1 MQVGDTLRNHVEA
14 PTSYIPDGDPGRFG
28 GGTYTSN
35 NVEPTL
41 EAYENIFG
49 PSARDIKQD
58 LQRFK
63 RHGRWH
69 LPDILKGP
77 NQYLTDRVDGLITD
91 ATNSPFTSRILPYK
105 YIVNVDGKIKWN
117 VWSFDEGLASRVPYE
132 AAARTLQQSK
142 RSYAGYFLRHGM
154 AIVLEHNFMM
164 TEAGRENFRRQLQQ
178 LVGSIQL
185 TNDLDVHVA
194 LVLAPSYQKTMNEKY
209 MSQDKSSVQICREFV
224 EMFGFVQKNQNALD
238 ILIEEAKGQLRTW
251 GSPMP
256 DFMLCNSKLTFQLN
270 MIPDRTNIVTQGPEG
285 AKRLK
290 AGPEMSSYRGIGI
303 VHTRAFSMETGT
315 PPRDILRR
323 RVRVAEYYRIL
334 PHRDNYKKL
343 FQLYNEERDTW
354 STFTFADLLQK
365 AHCANDHHVP
375 MDPSHPGTDN
385 DRAIRGAS
393 RTLGSAVELPDEGRD
408 DGEHSLV
415 HRAGGGHLGAV
426 MTDRDA
432 PRMIHDSL
440 AKLFLQLLTP
450 NQTKKTFTWSPMPL
464 TDNLV
469 FVPGAVDATSLRE
482 FNADYSNPNVTS
494 RLPEFYQ
501 PCITKFFSAGS
512 ISQLRSLQEITR
524 AKLLMQSVA
533 SYPRDYN
540 AHVNSIFANNH
551 AFIFN
556 AQISPTF
563 TGFFDALQIQNAIY
577 GVALPAGMAAVNA
590 GVAREQLN
598 LLVSLHMRNFNR
610 YGVPN
615 QLTGDTTA
623 ATIEEGLRLGQA
635 INAYDITNQRLRDMG
650 AWHCPNHFKN
660 STNAK
665 VFTRFGDFLGFHSLL
680 CIQDISAF
688 LTRRSR
694 FDAYA
699 NWHMGTLLHD
709 IVLQKEIKYRVWYD
723 LVKTELTRIMPLM
736 AGNRTRAQLWEQLTG
751 IFRNLQATPLFQ
763 SFTLD
768 PTTGAQHPA
777 TAYDVEPYWMFPRT
791 SNTSEEVFVANARAA
806 DAWKN
811 QLYNMN
817 VAAAGAPA
825 DFIFLRSWNITEIM
839 ARHMVRNPASV
850 DTTSH
855 LSVNY
860 SVNVPNNFPPVT
872 DQDVTQLFNM
882 LAWRLFA
889 DQEIPLENVYD
900 VNTGV
905 WPTFDHYVHPPLN
918 GVPLNFAQG
927 LMTYDT
933 PPMVGPGAG
942 VSLREAKMS
951 KDTEDIE
958 IVIVRPNIEHY
969 MLGIILGQGGESLGS
984 TFWGQTELSC
994 YDDSMHGIWGMSYK
1008 YHERAI
1014 VINERNLIRLWDVAY
1029 DGYVGGKDDTSVDWD
1044 AADETNPNSRHA
1056 FMRATTDVTRP
1067 YRGPSM
1073 MVMAFNHR
1081 TAKVSS
1087 TMMGGSSVYKDNFNS
1102 NWPSPIVY
1110 YDQLSERESPVARAD
1125 FDNLHVVDTAN
1136 FRVFNNPLYRN
1147 AYAPYKE
1154 KMPNFYE
1161 LHTIRK
1167 NAGLAAVEN
1176 EVSSD
1181 ALAFQGT
1188 MRVLSADTGAV
1199 LQETLGSGHH
1209 GPDFIGVASLRA
1221 GKGYRINSQPTLQR
1235 LT

>member
-1 MQVGDTLRNHVEA
+1 MQVGDSLRNHVEA
-14 PTSYIPDGDPGRFG
+14 PPSYIPDGDPGRFG

-209 MSQDKSSVQICREFV
+209 MSQDKSPVQICREFV

-323 RVRVAEYYRIL
+323 RVRVAEFYRIL
-334 PHRDNYKKL
+334 PHRENYKRL

-365 AHCANDHHVP
+365 AHCANDNIVP
-375 MDPSHPGTDN
+375 MDPAYPGTDN

-393 RTLGSAVELPDEGRD
+393 RTLGSAVEAPDDSHEAAG
-408 DGEHSLV
+408 HSSGL
-415 HRAGGGHLGAV
+415 ALGAAAGH
-426 MTDRDA
+426 A
-432 PRMIHDSL
+432 PGLGAMFINHEVPNAMHDSL
-440 AKLFLQLLTP
+440 AKLYLQLITP
-450 NQTKKTFTWSPMPL
+450 NQAKRTFTWKPMPL
-464 TDNLV
+464 SDKLI
-469 FVPGAVDATSLRE
+469 FVPGTVDVFSISYIMPT
-482 FNADYSNPNVTS
+482 FDYTNPVITNQ
-494 RLPEFYQ
+494 LPDFYQ
-501 PCITKFFSAGS
+501 PSIHKFFTPGS
-512 ISQLRSLQEITR
+512 PDQLVDAQNAMR
-524 AKLLMQSVA
+524 AKILMQSVA
-533 SYPRDYN
+533 AYPREYYPLKLALRAHNYASIVDAGTSIITDFYN
-540 AHVNSIFANNH
+540 MN
-551 AFIFN
+551 
-556 AQISPTF
+556 
-563 TGFFDALQIQNAIY
+563 QIQHY
-577 GVALPAGMAAVNA
+577 FFRTPVVPVPPGVDPLIVHLQADLLLALHV
-590 GVAREQLN
+590 
-598 LLVSLHMRNFNR
+598 RNYNR

-615 QLTGDTTA
+615 NLIQNYNATSINQALNLARPPTA
-623 ATIEEGLRLGQA
+623 W
-635 INAYDITNQRLRDMG
+635 DILNQRLRDLG
-650 AWHCPNHFKN
+650 AFYCPNHFKE
-660 STNAK
+660 STGVK
-665 VFTRFGDFLGFHSLL
+665 VFTRFGDFLGFHVLL
-680 CIQDISAF
+680 TKETVSV
-688 LTRRSR
+688 LTKRLRV
-694 FDAYA
+694 DPNKT

-709 IVLQKEIKYRVWYD
+709 IVMQKEGKYRAWYD
-723 LVKTELTRIMPLM
+723 IVKTELTNIKTMLT
-736 AGNRTRAQLWEQLTG
+736 GNRTRAELAVQLEHVIRHLMVDAMYAPYLAALG
-751 IFRNLQATPLFQ
+751 V
-763 SFTLD
+763 D
-768 PTTGAQHPA
+768 YGE
-777 TAYDVEPYWMFPRT
+777 EPYWMLPRT
-791 SNTSEEVFVANARAA
+791 TNTNQEVFTDAGRRA
-806 DAWKN
+806 DLWKN
-811 QLYNMN
+811 QLYNLN
-817 VAAAGAPA
+817 IAAAGALP
-825 DFIFLRSWNITEIM
+825 DLVYRREWSITDTLTNYL
-839 ARHMVRNPASV
+839 AVNTAAV
-850 DTTSH
+850 DQTNH

-860 SVNVPNNFPPVT
+860 AVNVPTNFPDVT

-882 LAWRLFA
+882 LAWRLWA
-889 DQEIPLENVYD
+889 DQEIPLEAVYD

-905 WPTFDHYVHPPLN
+905 WPPFDHYVHPPLD

-969 MLGIILGQGGESLGS
+969 MMGIILGQGGESLGS

-1044 AADETNPNSRHA
+1044 ATDETNPNSRHA

-1087 TMMGGSSVYKDNFNS
+1087 SMMGGSSVYKDNFNS

-1110 YDQLSERESPVARAD
+1110 YDQLSERENPVARAD

-1188 MRVLSADTGAV
+1188 MRVLSADSGAV
-1199 LQETLGSGHH
+1199 LHETLGSGHH